1 MLSDLRYRMRALFC
15 PKQVDAEMD
24 EELAYHLDRESE
36 KYRRRG
42 ARPEEATR
50 LARMALAGPEQV
62 RQRCREGRGITA
74 WERLIK
80 GNSPGGG
87 LAETETRSKL
97 SYKGRLSWGGAG
109 SSEGAGLPAR

>member
-1 MLSDLRYRMRALFC
+1 MHQYKRD
-15 PKQVDAEMD
+15 
-24 EELAYHLDRESE
+24 
-36 KYRRRG
+36 
-42 ARPEEATR
+42 PEAISSLT
-50 LARMALAGPEQV
+50 PEQYRV
-62 RQRCREGRGITA
+62 TQEN
-74 WERLIK
+74 